1 MLQALT
7 SFLLLGLISALPSE
21 QALIGPLPPIYLQQ
35 QGLLEVLPYPI
46 LMPTSLPEGVELLDV
61 RLSLLP
67 HPGLQQQQSYTLVYL
82 AGQRSFALQSRL
94 LNYQQPACQNQ
105 LHHRSQ
111 PIRLQGLAG
120 DLQQLELV
128 SPACALNGQLLTSEG
143 LQALEADR
151 IWNSLRWY
159 LPLVLR

>member
-7 SFLLLGLISALPSE
+7 SFLLLGLISAVPAE

-94 LNYQQPACQNQ
+94 LNYQQTACQNQ

-128 SPACALNGQLLTSEG
+128 SPACTLTGQPLTSQGLTSEM
-143 LQALEADR
+143 AAKV
-151 IWNSLRWY
+151 WASLKWY
-159 LPLVLR
+159 LPLALR